1 MLRWLSLIIGV
12 SVMLAQPLDPVLE
25 KALKAHQAGDIETAV
40 AQYRL
45 FLKKQ
50 PNAFESR
57 ANLGAAL
64 ARLGE
69 FDKAIEEYK
78 LALKQAPSNP
88 GISFNLA
95 LAYYKTGELTT
106 AARELSAL
114 RALVGDQPQINL
126 LLADTWLQL
135 GENERVIRLLEPV
148 VDKDKENLGMAYVYG
163 MALLREKRP
172 NEAQLYLDRILSR
185 GESAESLLLLGTS
198 KFSVGDFPNAQ
209 KDFQRAAELNPELP
223 TVQSNLGQVLMAT
236 GDTAGAKKAFE
247 AELKQ
252 NPNDFISNLQLGV
265 IEKQDENFDI
275 AMTRFARALRVKPGD
290 IGVRYQ
296 QAAILLAQNK
306 IEPARLELESIVKEA
321 ETFTDAHVSLATVYY
336 RLKGKANG
344 DRERAI
350 VQRLN
355 AEAQAKQPK
364 GQPVP

>member
-1 MLRWLSLIIGV
+1 MLRWFSLIIGV
-12 SVMLAQPLDPVLE
+12 FVMLAQPLDPDLE
-25 KALKAHQAGDIETAV
+25 KALKAHQSGDMETAV

-45 FLKKQ
+45 YLKKK
-50 PNAFESR
+50 PNAYESR

-64 ARLGE
+64 AKLGFFE
-69 FDKAIEEYK
+69 EAISEYK
-78 LALKQAPSNP
+78 QALKLAPSNP

-95 LAYYKTGELTT
+95 LAYYKTGELTS

-114 RALVGDQPQINL
+114 RALVGEQPNVNL

-135 GENERVIRLLEPV
+135 GENQRVIQILTPMADQSAE
-148 VDKDKENLGMAYVYG
+148 DLGVAYVLG
-163 MALLREKRP
+163 MALLREKRVD
-172 NEAQLYLDRILSR
+172 EGQRYLDRILSK

-265 IEKQDENFDI
+265 IEKQDENFDQ
-275 AMTRFARALRVKPGD
+275 ALARFARALRVKPGD

-321 ETFTDAHVSLATVYY
+321 DNFTEAHVSLATVYY
-336 RLKGKANG
+336 RLKRKEDG